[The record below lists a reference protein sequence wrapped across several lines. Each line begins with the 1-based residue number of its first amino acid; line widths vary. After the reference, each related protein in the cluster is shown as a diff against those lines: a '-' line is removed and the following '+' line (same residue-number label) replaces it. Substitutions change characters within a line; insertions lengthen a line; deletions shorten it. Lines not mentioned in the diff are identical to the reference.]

1 MLTLFTSGGW
11 VMYPLL
17 LCSVIAIGIATER
30 FWFLRPTRVAPKH
43 LVAQVWT
50 WIRKDE
56 LTKERLKELRL
67 SSPLGELL
75 AAGYAVHH
83 RGREAVKQNMSET
96 GRRIVIEMERFLS
109 TLGSIAMAAP
119 LLGLLGTVLGMI
131 RMFNSA
137 SQTGLGNA
145 EALAAGIGEAL
156 ITTAAGLLIAIPTT
170 FLYRWLQR
178 RIDELVCLMEAEAT
192 KMVEALFPIDMSD
205 GKAGT

>member
-1 MLTLFTSGGW
+1 MLTLFAAGGW

-17 LCSVIAIGIATER
+17 LCSIIAIAIATER

-43 LVAQVWT
+43 LVAQVWN
-50 WIRKDE
+50 WIRKEE
-56 LTKERLKELRL
+56 LTKERLKELRM

-83 RGREAVKQNMSET
+83 RGREAVKQNMAET

-192 KMVEALFPIDMSD
+192 KMVEALFPIDMND
-205 GKAGT
+205 GKAGA